1 MGEEVQEERDG
12 FGFERKPL
20 PGSGDGKAAGVDRE
34 VVDEVSKGHWAAYVL
49 LYGGFRGA
57 VPSGFRYEV
66 IEGGMNG
73 AVVPSAPMRIV
84 LITGCSTGIGLATA
98 RHLASRGDRVYAT
111 ARNPEAAARLVEAR
125 DAVANIRTLA
135 LDVTDDASVQAAA
148 RTVLDAEG
156 RIDVLV
162 NNAGI
167 GAFGTFEFV
176 DEAVA
181 RATFETNFWGVM
193 RVTRAVLPAMRAQR
207 SGVIVNVSS
216 VAGRVAGPA
225 MGVYPASKFALEA
238 ASEALAREVYS
249 FGIRVAIIEPGF
261 VVTPILDK
269 GLDTLTLDPAS
280 PYADVERRVYG
291 MFMNAKVTGASPSRP
306 RG

>member
-1 MGEEVQEERDG
+1 
-12 FGFERKPL
+12 
-20 PGSGDGKAAGVDRE
+20 
-34 VVDEVSKGHWAAYVL
+34 
-49 LYGGFRGA
+49 
-57 VPSGFRYEV
+57 
-66 IEGGMNG
+66 MNG
-73 AVVPSAPMRIV
+73 AVLPSGPMRIV

-98 RHLASRGDRVYAT
+98 RHLAARGDRVYAT
-111 ARNPEAAARLVEAR
+111 ARNPEGSARLVEAR
-125 DAVANIRTLA
+125 DAEANIRTLP
-135 LDVTDDASVQAAA
+135 LDVTDDASVQAAVT
-148 RTVLDAEG
+148 TVLDAEG

-216 VAGRVAGPA
+216 VAGRIAGPA

-238 ASEALAREVYS
+238 ASEALAREVYQ
-249 FGIRVAIIEPGF
+249 FGIRVAIVEPGF

-269 GLDTLTLDPAS
+269 GLSTLSLSADS

-291 MFMNAKVTGASPSRP
+291 MFTNAKVIGAPPESTAETIAEAINAKEYKLRYPAGDGAHVFLNGRAKVSDEEWVALGR
-306 RG
+306 RMSDEDYMAEMNRIFG

>member
-1 MGEEVQEERDG
+1 
-12 FGFERKPL
+12 
-20 PGSGDGKAAGVDRE
+20 
-34 VVDEVSKGHWAAYVL
+34 
-49 LYGGFRGA
+49 
-57 VPSGFRYEV
+57 
-66 IEGGMNG
+66 
-73 AVVPSAPMRIV
+73 MRTI

-111 ARNPEAAARLVEAR
+111 ARRPDASPELVAARAGG
-125 DAVANIRTLA
+125 AAIRTLP
-135 LDVTDDASVQAAA
+135 LDVTDDASVSAAVRA
-148 RTVLDAEG
+148 VLDAEG

-207 SGVIVNVSS
+207 SGVIVNISS
-216 VAGRVAGPA
+216 VAGRIASGA

-238 ASEALAREVYS
+238 ASEALAREVYPL
-249 FGIRVAIIEPGF
+249 GIRVAIIEPGF

-269 GLDTLTLDPAS
+269 ALGTLTLNADS

-291 MFMNAKVTGASPSRP
+291 MFMNAKAVGDPPESTATVIAEAIDAKEYRLRYPTGESARAVLNGRARLSDEEWIALGRP
-306 RG
+306 MSDEEYMAEMNRIFG